1 MHDKNGLHYKNLHT
15 FVDKNFSLNVGMS
28 ISDKKEFPKN
38 LFWWCQLLKNLWRP
52 RNRET
57 SNTVARYHNTAQA
70 QFGANH
76 LYTANRTDG
85 NPHGTNTST

>member
-1 MHDKNGLHYKNLHT
+1 VQHAVPEEYTTCNTVQHKNVFTANIDYQNLHT
-15 FVDKNFSLNVGMS
+15 FVGKNFSLNVGMS

-57 SNTVARYHNTAQA
+57 SNNV
-70 QFGANH
+70 
-76 LYTANRTDG
+76 
-85 NPHGTNTST
+85 